1 MLTYNFENIGS
12 DTLYEYLYKCI
23 KNDIIQGKIKSGEK
37 LPSKRALAKN
47 LAISVITVENAYGQL
62 AAEGYRLVLVA
73 RREDRLQ
80 ELAQELQKKGTESIV
95 ISADLSQKEACY
107 HLMQQIE
114 KLPVGILINDAGFGD
129 CGSFLETDADKEMQ
143 MIDVNVKAM
152 HLLMKL
158 MLRRMEKQEGGYIL
172 NVASSAGLLP
182 AGPYMATYYAT
193 KAYIASLTRA
203 VALELKQRGSR
214 VYVGALCPGPV
225 NTEFNAVANVEF
237 ALAGIT
243 PEYCVR
249 YALKQMKRRKVVIVP
264 TLTLKAVTTCGRF
277 IPQKVLIAIT
287 AHQQKKKLRAEDI
300 S

>member
-1 MLTYNFENIGS
+1 M
-12 DTLYEYLYKCI
+12 
-23 KNDIIQGKIKSGEK
+23 
-37 LPSKRALAKN
+37 
-47 LAISVITVENAYGQL
+47 
-62 AAEGYRLVLVA
+62 
-73 RREDRLQ
+73 
-80 ELAQELQKKGTESIV
+80 
-95 ISADLSQKEACY
+95 
-107 HLMQQIE
+107 
-114 KLPVGILINDAGFGD
+114 INDAGFGD

-182 AGPYMATYYAT
+182 AGPYMGTYYAT

-264 TLTLKAVTTCGRF
+264 TLTLKAVTICGRF

-287 AHQQKKKLRAEDI
+287 AHQQKKKLKAEDI
-300 S
+300 

>member
-1 MLTYNFENIGS
+1 M
-12 DTLYEYLYKCI
+12 
-23 KNDIIQGKIKSGEK
+23 
-37 LPSKRALAKN
+37 
-47 LAISVITVENAYGQL
+47 
-62 AAEGYRLVLVA
+62 LVA